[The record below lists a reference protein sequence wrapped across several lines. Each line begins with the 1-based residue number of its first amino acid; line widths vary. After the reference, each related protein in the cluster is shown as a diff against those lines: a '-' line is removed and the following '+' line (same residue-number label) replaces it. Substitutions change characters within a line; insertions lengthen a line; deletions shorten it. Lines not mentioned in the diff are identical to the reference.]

1 MNTIDE
7 QLDAANA
14 QAAELKAQVATLT
27 DALQAAEQDKAIL
40 ETANAELTDNLAD
53 AKERLAKQEAATHEA
68 LAQVEQLKAEA
79 KSAEE
84 RAAEFYGAMSGSAAA
99 VTAKGDPDVRP
110 ISERFAAI
118 SDPAAQTAFLR
129 SLSDAER
136 AELYNNL

>member
-14 QAAELKAQVATLT
+14 QVAELKAQVTTLT
-27 DALQAAEQDKAIL
+27 DALQAAEQNNAIL

-53 AKERLAKQEAATHEA
+53 AKERLAKQESATHDA

-84 RAAEFYGAMSGSAAA
+84 RAAEFYGAMSGSAAE
-99 VTAKGDPDVRP
+99 VTAKGDPASLPVA
-110 ISERFAAI
+110 ERFKAI
-118 SDPAAQTAFLR
+118 TSPAAQTQFLR
-129 SLSDAER
+129 SLSEAER
-136 AELYNNL
+136 AELFSNI